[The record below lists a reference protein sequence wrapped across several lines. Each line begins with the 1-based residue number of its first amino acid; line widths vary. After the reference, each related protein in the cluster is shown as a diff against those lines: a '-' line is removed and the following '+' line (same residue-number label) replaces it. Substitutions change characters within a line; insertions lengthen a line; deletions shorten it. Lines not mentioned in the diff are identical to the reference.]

1 MDPDSSPPGLVTPGD
16 GSTLPPS
23 LDELRRDAARRLAA
37 LPHAEPWLEAELLL
51 TEATGCRRETLLAWP
66 ERIPAPEQAR
76 RFADLLARRL
86 AGTPIAHLR
95 GRQAFWKQELRVT
108 PDTLIPRPET
118 ELLVELALESLPAT
132 APLLVAD
139 AGTGSGAIA
148 LALALERPAW
158 TLLALELSPGA
169 AAVAA
174 DNLRRQGAT
183 NARVIRADWL
193 APLAPASLDALIA
206 NPPYIPNADP
216 HLSRGDLPQEPL
228 GALAAGPEGLDAF
241 RRLIPQA
248 LTCLKPGA
256 LLALEHGYDQAPA
269 VRTLLAAAGF
279 TAITTRT
286 DLAGHPRA
294 TWGLRSY
301 GDSALMFGYPGSG
314 GVLAGDAV
322 NPSLEA

>member
-1 MDPDSSPPGLVTPGD
+1 MDPDSSPPGPVTPGD

-23 LDELRRDAARRLAA
+23 LDDLRRDAARRLAA

-51 TEATGCRRETLLAWP
+51 AEATGCRRETLLAWP
-66 ERIPAPEQAR
+66 ERIPAPDQAR

-86 AGTPIAHLR
+86 AGAPIAHLR

-132 APLLVAD
+132 APLVVAD

-174 DNLRRQGAT
+174 DNLRRQGAA

-193 APLAPASLDALIA
+193 APLAPACLDALIA
-206 NPPYIPNADP
+206 NPPYIPSADP
-216 HLSRGDLPQEPL
+216 HLSRGDLPREPL

-241 RRLIPQA
+241 RQLIPQA
-248 LTCLKPGA
+248 QICLKPGA

-269 VRTLLAAAGF
+269 VQTLLAAAGF

-294 TWGLRSY
+294 TWGLR
-301 GDSALMFGYPGSG
+301 A
-314 GVLAGDAV
+314 
-322 NPSLEA
+322 